1 LPQNTAP
8 GRSRHT
14 STLALRIGLAE
25 PSASVKRS
33 TPRMVSAWAAAAVA
47 ASASAARVV
56 RRRVRDIGR
65 SWDEGHARP
74 HGALGRPRDRDPLC
88 TGPSRHLRFLPTLI
102 AVATL
107 IAGAAR

>member
-1 LPQNTAP
+1 
-8 GRSRHT
+8 
-14 STLALRIGLAE
+14 
-25 PSASVKRS
+25 
-33 TPRMVSAWAAAAVA
+33 
-47 ASASAARVV
+47 
-56 RRRVRDIGR
+56 VRDIGR